1 MAFIEIALRVG
12 KARFVTWSIAR
23 RELLLSRD
31 KKSTSSRQCSLSELV
46 ILGFEA
52 FLASPSRPSVSVLHV
67 EFAVWRRQVQAFH
80 TAELNADM
88 YAEYIAIGCSV
99 SIVFFYGN
107 HQHYSLLRQSNRAM
121 TNVDEAAWRLN
132 QLYMLAFQV
141 GLEILVD
148 YVSIVLEMKAGIE
161 FDHVK
166 NLRAFLAALFMVT
179 AVMNI
184 TISIGVYL
192 S

>member
-1 MAFIEIALRVG
+1 M
-12 KARFVTWSIAR
+12 
-23 RELLLSRD
+23 
-31 KKSTSSRQCSLSELV
+31 
-46 ILGFEA
+46 
-52 FLASPSRPSVSVLHV
+52 HV

-107 HQHYSLLRQSNRAM
+107 HQHYSLLRQSDHAM
-121 TNVDEAAWRLN
+121 SNVDEAAWRVS

-141 GLEILVD
+141 GLEVLVD

-166 NLRAFLAALFMVT
+166 TSEPF
-179 AVMNI
+179 
-184 TISIGVYL
+184 
-192 S
+192 